1 MTTQHQQGSP
11 TVPRRITMGQG
22 KSCEAPEDAPKGI
35 EDLALAGM
43 LLLAPRILM
52 AEKGGRSP
60 ADSLG
65 ETHLLQEDAASA
77 ASSRP
82 LEAKDKE
89 ACDYFW
95 AFLTGTQ
102 MEEDSKL
109 KFLASICTL
118 CGARLEGRY
127 LPNGKL
133 GAEKKMQLPKS
144 SSAHL
149 HAVMFLG
156 WQAAYAITER
166 SKENLAVLSQHLGP
180 CINTICSLAP
190 ERERGKLDTSVYA
203 QILKSLDSV
212 LEVLV
217 CASPGYTATT
227 LEIILQVCP
236 QGRDGSDPLSRLF
249 SCSGEAWAH
258 CVNSARR
265 LAELPLRELPPHP
278 KADQQLFSSQA
289 LLPFTESQKA
299 AVRRCAVGRIVRLS
313 EVLVPAS
320 LVQDLSR
327 HRAGTVNLC
336 PFQTKP
342 VPLLGQLMGC
352 LTLCCAEED
361 HNISCASAEAL
372 HAIHRI
378 MMVRQS
384 YMMIPAHPKL
394 RLEEEC
400 PSTFLPKE
408 TANEMTVFGS
418 FLLPIERRAFILT
431 VLEGMTHPRVA
442 DTKVVAR
449 VLDMITDSQM
459 EEVPWV
465 MQIIHDCLV
474 SVSKESLLDSLNRT
488 LFQITSLD
496 PEHAV
501 QGLLEAFPWCDR
513 YGAHPSTSG
522 TAQDAQGRHRPRGGG
537 WGGPTDSILCL
548 CRVATA
554 MWQTMVSEPR
564 VAEDVLRSLLMQRT
578 GPEHDGFGPH
588 HSCVRSWAVTSAMH
602 KIFQLPSSK
611 GVVQSLFHKFYIA
624 VLFQISFIHECTL
637 QDFSMSSS
645 QTGERMWPPGSFL
658 RTAVMTMRA
667 LFQHLKGA
675 TLVEDIQTQGGWDM
689 LLSPETFHTG
699 VAVLTRALRSKAP
712 LYCASMFEEAVTG
725 LCQRWKHKEIVAMAV
740 FTELLDCVDFEQHID
755 DCILNL
761 LESHMHSQSS
771 VLRRMAVTS
780 LVLLSTRPKTAVT
793 LQGLLPEVMQ
803 QLQDADSDISMKALT
818 VLRNTLRLADGQ
830 VAGPIALQLPERLL
844 PLFENESSC
853 VRELSILL
861 CKDAMEVAEG
871 THEVEMKKQVQS
883 TLLPL
888 FFHLHDQNQC
898 VAQASREALL
908 GAAKL
913 LKWKQLR
920 NLLETA
926 QPQRVGKCL
935 LVRHSSRVD
944 DYLCQSLPYLWSPQE
959 PLQEAAVRFIGLAG
973 QHLMDGREEK
983 LENIIEALRSMEGYS
998 SPSVSSLVT
1007 ETILVLRT
1015 PSEFSLQALRYWLRR
1030 EWERR
1035 PRVPRAGWLC
1045 CCSCAQC

>member
-203 QILKSLDSV
+203 
-212 LEVLV
+212 
-217 CASPGYTATT
+217 
-227 LEIILQVCP
+227 
-236 QGRDGSDPLSRLF
+236 
-249 SCSGEAWAH
+249 
-258 CVNSARR
+258 
-265 LAELPLRELPPHP
+265 
-278 KADQQLFSSQA
+278 QA

-959 PLQEAAVRFIGLAG
+959 PLQEAAVRFIGESQPHGPSVPHSSSAPAPAAAESATWLQSTACPEWAWSACGAPCCPRPPPAHAVVVVGSLAG
-973 QHLMDGREEK
+973 ASQ
-983 LENIIEALRSMEGYS
+983 
-998 SPSVSSLVT
+998 PPWVSSHLGT
-1007 ETILVLRT
+1007 HG
-1015 PSEFSLQALRYWLRR
+1015 QAGRDVEGGLCLG
-1030 EWERR
+1030 
-1035 PRVPRAGWLC
+1035 RAGQRDL
-1045 CCSCAQC
+1045 

>member
-1 MTTQHQQGSP
+1 
-11 TVPRRITMGQG
+11 MGQG
-22 KSCEAPEDAPKGI
+22 KSCEAPEDAQKGT
-35 EDLALAGM
+35 EDLALAG
-43 LLLAPRILM
+43 LLLVAPRILV
-52 AEKGGRSP
+52 AEKDGRSP

-82 LEAKDKE
+82 LEGKDKE

-102 MEEDSKL
+102 KEEDSKL

-127 LPNGKL
+127 LPDGKL
-133 GAEKKMQLPKS
+133 GAEKMMQLPKS

-149 HAVMFLG
+149 RAVIFLG

-190 ERERGKLDTSVYA
+190 ERERGKLDASVYA

-217 CASPGYTATT
+217 CASPGYTAST
-227 LEIILQVCP
+227 LEIIL
-236 QGRDGSDPLSRLF
+236 
-249 SCSGEAWAH
+249 
-258 CVNSARR
+258 
-265 LAELPLRELPPHP
+265 
-278 KADQQLFSSQA
+278 QA

-299 AVRRCAVGRIVRLS
+299 AVRRCAVGRIARLS

-361 HNISCASAEAL
+361 HDISCASAEAL

-384 YMMIPAHPKL
+384 YMMTPAHPKL

-431 VLEGMTHPRVA
+431 VLEGMTQPRVA

-449 VLDMITDSQM
+449 VLDVITDSQM

-513 YGAHPSTSG
+513 
-522 TAQDAQGRHRPRGGG
+522 
-537 WGGPTDSILCL
+537 
-548 CRVATA
+548 VATA

-578 GPEHDGFGPH
+578 GPEHDGFGPQ

-611 GVVQSLFHKFYIA
+611 GVAQSLFHKFYVA
-624 VLFQISFIHECTL
+624 VLFQISFTHECTL

-675 TLVEDIQTQGGWDM
+675 ALVEDIQTQGGWDM

-725 LCQRWKHKEIVAMAV
+725 LCQRRKHKEIVAMAV

-761 LESHMHSQSS
+761 LQSHMHSQSL

-780 LVLLSTRPKTAVT
+780 LVVLSTRPKTAVT

-803 QLQDADSDISMKALT
+803 QLQDADGDISMKALT
-818 VLRNTLRLADGQ
+818 VLRNALRLADGQ

-871 THEVEMKKQVQS
+871 THETEMKKQVQS

-935 LVRHSSRVD
+935 LLRHSSRVD

-973 QHLMDGREEK
+973 QHLVDGREEK
-983 LENIIEALRSMEGYS
+983 LKNIIEALRSTEGYS
-998 SPSVSSLVT
+998 SPSVSSLVA
-1007 ETILVLRT
+1007 ETILVLRA
-1015 PSEFSLQALRYWLRR
+1015 PSEFSLQALRYRLRR
-1030 EWERR
+1030 VWERR

-1045 CCSCAQC
+1045 CCSCAQR

>member
-1 MTTQHQQGSP
+1 M
-11 TVPRRITMGQG
+11 
-22 KSCEAPEDAPKGI
+22 
-35 EDLALAGM
+35 
-43 LLLAPRILM
+43 
-52 AEKGGRSP
+52 
-60 ADSLG
+60 
-65 ETHLLQEDAASA
+65 
-77 ASSRP
+77 
-82 LEAKDKE
+82 
-89 ACDYFW
+89 
-95 AFLTGTQ
+95 
-102 MEEDSKL
+102 
-109 KFLASICTL
+109 
-118 CGARLEGRY
+118 
-127 LPNGKL
+127 
-133 GAEKKMQLPKS
+133 MQLPKS

-149 HAVMFLG
+149 RAVMFLG

-190 ERERGKLDTSVYA
+190 ERERGKLDASVYA

-227 LEIILQVCP
+227 LEIILQ
-236 QGRDGSDPLSRLF
+236 
-249 SCSGEAWAH
+249 
-258 CVNSARR
+258 
-265 LAELPLRELPPHP
+265 
-278 KADQQLFSSQA
+278 A

-299 AVRRCAVGRIVRLS
+299 AVRRCAVGRIARLS

-320 LVQDLSR
+320 LVQVRSWWFRQTLSTPSPFPGVSSAPAQPSYRCPSSHPQDLSR

-352 LTLCCAEED
+352 LALCCAEED
-361 HNISCASAEAL
+361 HDISCASAEAL

-384 YMMIPAHPKL
+384 YMMTPAHPKL

-431 VLEGMTHPRVA
+431 VLEGMTQPRVA

-449 VLDMITDSQM
+449 VLDVITDSQM

-537 WGGPTDSILCL
+537 WGGPTDSMLCL

-578 GPEHDGFGPH
+578 GPEHDGFGPQ

-611 GVVQSLFHKFYIA
+611 GVAQSLFHKFYVA
-624 VLFQISFIHECTL
+624 VLFQISFTHECTL

-675 TLVEDIQTQGGWDM
+675 ALVEDIQTQGGWDM

-725 LCQRWKHKEIVAMAV
+725 LCQRRKHKEIVAMAV

-755 DCILNL
+755 DCILTL
-761 LESHMHSQSS
+761 LQSHMHSQSL

-780 LVLLSTRPKTAVT
+780 LVVLSTRPKTAVT

-803 QLQDADSDISMKALT
+803 QLQDADGDISMKALT
-818 VLRNTLRLADGQ
+818 VLRNALRLADGQ

-871 THEVEMKKQVQS
+871 THETEMKKQVQS

-935 LVRHSSRVD
+935 LLRHSSRVD

-973 QHLMDGREEK
+973 QHLVDGREEK
-983 LENIIEALRSMEGYS
+983 LKNIIEALRSTEGYS
-998 SPSVSSLVT
+998 SPSVSSLVA
-1007 ETILVLRT
+1007 ETILVLRA
-1015 PSEFSLQALRYWLRR
+1015 PSEFSLQALRYRLRR
-1030 EWERR
+1030 VWERR

-1045 CCSCAQC
+1045 CCSCAQR